1 MRVICAI
8 MVVVIHIPPFGS
20 IERFDTI
27 NYYLQQYVSRVAVP
41 FFFITSGFFLAKKN
55 SLDNF
60 DIKISIKYI
69 KKILILFNMESNI
82 FSSSIY

>member
-1 MRVICAI
+1 MDDDIWRKKESYNSIDIMRVICAI

-60 DIKISIKYI
+60 DIKYQ
-69 KKILILFNMESNI
+69 SNI
-82 FSSSIY
+82 